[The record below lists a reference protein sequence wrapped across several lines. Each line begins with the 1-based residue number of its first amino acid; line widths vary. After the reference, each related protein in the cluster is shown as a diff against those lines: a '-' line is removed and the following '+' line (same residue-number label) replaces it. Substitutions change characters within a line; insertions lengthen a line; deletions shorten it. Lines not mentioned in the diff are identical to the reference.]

1 VTREE
6 IKNLILRRAYAGA
19 FEDGVEDYFNLH
31 KLAEENGIDNDEAW
45 KAYEELKDPGLIR
58 TYAGGGLIINTSA
71 GLLYCEENGLVSPEM
86 VHKQMMIRTKL
97 LVALYDILERSPH
110 GTIVD
115 WESWIKEAGIS
126 NQDFTNNDRFMR
138 DVNLIQKEDMRSYSI
153 TSFGINN
160 VRDYKAK
167 VKRVYDFDKLDKLQ
181 GVTEQQRGHKLEDLL
196 GEVIKKENWE
206 VDTRVRAQG
215 QENDIIIH
223 KGLDY
228 FFISCKWEKAPIQPK
243 ELDEMY
249 ARTLGRKDIRGSIIV
264 SMSGFTD
271 QCINQAIRKLE
282 NCHVILFGE
291 KDIHTIMSF
300 DKTFTSLLEEKYK
313 EAMLHGRIL
322 IEGEIRDVKPN

>member
-6 IKNLILRRAYAGA
+6 IKNLILRRAYSGA
-19 FEDGVEDYFNLH
+19 FEDGVSIEFNLH
-31 KLAEENGIDNDEAW
+31 KYAEENGINNDEAW
-45 KAYEELKDPGLIR
+45 KAFEELRSNGLIDY
-58 TYAGGGLIINTSA
+58 YAMGGIIQPTTL
-71 GLLYCEENGLVSPEM
+71 GLLHCEDNGLVSPEM
-86 VHKQMMIRTKL
+86 VNKQMMIRTKL
-97 LVALYDILERSPH
+97 LVTLYDIMERSPH

-126 NQDFTNNDRFMR
+126 NQDFTNNERFMR
-138 DVNLIQKEDMRSYSI
+138 DVNLIQKEDMDSYSI
-153 TSFGINN
+153 TSFGIKN
-160 VRDYKAK
+160 VRDYKSK

-228 FFISCKWEKAPIQPK
+228 FFISCKWEKAPIQPE
-243 ELDEMY
+243 ELDIMY
-249 ARTLGRKDIRGSIIV
+249 SRASGRRDVKGSIIV

-271 QCINQAIRKLE
+271 NCVNQAIRKME
-282 NCHVILFGE
+282 NCHIILFGE
-291 KDIHTIMSF
+291 KDIHSIMSC

-322 IEGEIRDVKPN
+322 LEGEIRDVKPD